1 MRSHGIL
8 YTEPPESPSHNWR
21 LLHFLM
27 SQLQQVRKDGSI
39 EMNDLAPGIK
49 PKNITEALTISEGMT
64 VLIVLYIYI
73 YTVYIYLVIY
83 FSHCKSHCC
92 CFLDSHCTISK
103 VGAGCCL
110 GNAAGED
117 MPEGCGVND
126 VAPNKRE
133 IREVNVQ

>member
-8 YTEPPESPSHNWR
+8 YAEPPESPSHNWR

-73 YTVYIYLVIY
+73 YLFSYL
-83 FSHCKSHCC
+83 
-92 CFLDSHCTISK
+92 FLS
-103 VGAGCCL
+103 L
-110 GNAAGED
+110 
-117 MPEGCGVND
+117 
-126 VAPNKRE
+126 
-133 IREVNVQ
+133 

>member
-8 YTEPPESPSHNWR
+8 YAEPPESPSHNWR

-73 YTVYIYLVIY
+73 YLVIY

-92 CFLDSHCTISK
+92 FFFEILTAPFPK
-103 VGAGCCL
+103 L
-110 GNAAGED
+110 GQVAALAMLRVRTCQRVVE
-117 MPEGCGVND
+117 
-126 VAPNKRE
+126 
-133 IREVNVQ
+133 